1 MGHGTVPAR
10 EINRLVEL
18 ESQRASS
25 RQRKFYQSF
34 LQPIGRADTFPSVSK
49 ESQLKAFG
57 ARVKAL
63 RKQQGLT
70 QEALAERSGLSA
82 RYVSRVELGNVNLGL
97 TAILQ
102 IAEGLETHPGELFET
117 LQ

>member
-1 MGHGTVPAR
+1 M
-10 EINRLVEL
+10 
-18 ESQRASS
+18 
-25 RQRKFYQSF
+25 
-34 LQPIGRADTFPSVSK
+34 SK

-63 RKQQGLT
+63 RKEQDLT
-70 QEALAERSGLSA
+70 QEQLAERSGLSA

-102 IAEGLETHPGELFET
+102 IAGGLSVEPAALFQE
-117 LQ
+117 

>member
-1 MGHGTVPAR
+1 MP
-10 EINRLVEL
+10 
-18 ESQRASS
+18 
-25 RQRKFYQSF
+25 
-34 LQPIGRADTFPSVSK
+34 K

-57 ARVKAL
+57 AQVKRL

-102 IAEGLETHPGELFET
+102 IAEGLAVEPAALFRA
-117 LQ
+117 

>member
-1 MGHGTVPAR
+1 M
-10 EINRLVEL
+10 
-18 ESQRASS
+18 
-25 RQRKFYQSF
+25 
-34 LQPIGRADTFPSVSK
+34 SK

-63 RKQQGLT
+63 RKEQDLT
-70 QEALAERSGLSA
+70 QEQLAERSGLSA

-102 IAEGLETHPGELFET
+102 IAGGLSVEPALLFQKT
-117 LQ
+117 APR

>member
-1 MGHGTVPAR
+1 
-10 EINRLVEL
+10 
-18 ESQRASS
+18 
-25 RQRKFYQSF
+25 
-34 LQPIGRADTFPSVSK
+34 VSK
-49 ESQLKAFG
+49 ESQLRAFG

-63 RKQQGLT
+63 RKAQGLT

-102 IAEGLETHPGELFET
+102 IAEGLGLKAKSLFDG
-117 LQ
+117 